1 MHWNLSKLSIYKYP
15 SSGTA
20 LVSPQSSLSS
30 PSSVNVVVLHSVVPH
45 LHLSCAARVQ
55 YLLPTPGLAPS
66 QAYPSLHSAK
76 IPISKLVRR
85 IRFAS
90 GIADD
95 DDGFLDQV
103 WQMNEL
109 LPELQS
115 KALYKYSY
123 CQWTDIYLYYF
134 LNEFPTRKLPIRG
147 CVSLSLSLC
156 PLALAT
162 VNHVELVWHWNRSI
176 WKMS

>member
-30 PSSVNVVVLHSVVPH
+30 PSAVNVVVLHSVVPH

-55 YLLPTPGLAPS
+55 YLLSSSDLAS
-66 QAYPSLHSAK
+66 SLAHPSLHSAK
-76 IPISKLVRR
+76 IPISKLVLRV
-85 IRFAS
+85 RFAS
-90 GIADD
+90 GIADE
-95 DDGFLDQV
+95 DGFLDWV

-123 CQWTDIYLYYF
+123 CQWTDIIIISWTYSRPESNPFKGIYF
-134 LNEFPTRKLPIRG
+134 
-147 CVSLSLSLC
+147 SLC
-156 PLALAT
+156 SHALAT
-162 VNHVELVWHWNRSI
+162 VNHLELIWHWNRSI